1 MQALLPS
8 ITFLK
13 KTITP
18 NCLSFRTLLLLIS
31 FLGIQGVKGQ
41 TNPTTFDMSTGNSY
55 SFSSWP
61 STSIAGTYPSNMY
74 IWQHNT
80 SDPTLITTFNANYSI
95 AYNFTSKSRCS
106 GQGNNGIS
114 FVNTSSNNTGGGNLG
129 GAVLGINTSGRN
141 SILVQWTGRTFGS
154 LTFASGSQDRATSI
168 RLQYKV
174 GNTGTWT
181 DVSSSVEYSS
191 LSSSNTYY
199 ASGSSS
205 NFSQSLPTAC
215 DGQTIVY
222 LRWIY
227 YTVSG
232 SNGSR
237 PELGID
243 DILVTSSLAS
253 TPTITGAATA
263 TAFTSTYGTASS
275 PQSFS
280 ISGSNLSA
288 NLIAT
293 APTGFEVSS
302 DGTTYGTTAN
312 FTQSGGSV
320 SGTLRIRLAATAA
333 VSGSYNSQNIVL
345 SSTGA
350 TNVNITTAS
359 SGNVV
364 NAAALSVTA
373 SAQNRNYNTT
383 SPTSGTLNTNFTIS
397 GLKNSDAVSGCT
409 LAYNNSGNLATAN
422 AGTYTITPS
431 AVVFSSGSS
440 SNYSITYNTGTLTVN
455 ALQLTAPS
463 ISSITGGN
471 SSLSVVFSAP
481 SNANATGSAITNYK
495 YSTDGGTTFTA
506 CSPAQTTSPLSITAL
521 TNNTTYNVQIL
532 AVNSYGDGLASTTV
546 QGTPVPVP
554 TINAAI
560 SFAAFTTTY
569 GTSSS
574 AQSLAVTG
582 TNLTNDITATAPT
595 GFEVSSDGTTYGAT
609 ATFTQS
615 GGSASGTLYIR
626 LSATATV
633 GSYNSQ
639 NIVLTSTGATNVIL
653 TTTASGNSVNAA
665 AITITGLTAG
675 NKTYDGGTSVSV
687 TGSASYAGLKNG
699 ETFSIVGN
707 PSWAFA
713 SKTVGTAKT
722 ITQTGSYSAPS
733 SNYSI
738 TQPILT
744 ADITAATLTIT
755 NPAVTSKTYDG
766 STIAAITGTLNGV
779 ISPDV
784 VSLNLSGI
792 FSTSNAGTGISVTS
806 SSTLS
811 GTDAGNYTL
820 TQPTGLTGDITK
832 ANQTITFAALTNKST
847 ADAPFTLN
855 ATSSSGLSIVYS
867 SSNTSV
873 ATISGNTITIIGA
886 GTTTITASQNGD
898 NNFNAATSILQT
910 LTVIQALAGWDFFGI
925 SSPATCAA
933 TYFNSNLISTSN
945 SITRGSGA
953 SASSG
958 GNSFR
963 TTGFQNNG
971 IATTN
976 TDYFQ
981 ITLQAASGYKLS
993 LSSIDAQFIGTN
1005 TFYASPGVT
1014 SQFAYS
1020 LDGTNFTLIGSP
1032 QISTSLTLSQIN
1044 LSSITALQNVAN
1056 PTVVYLRYYASG
1068 QTSTGGWGFSSPS
1081 AGSYGLL
1088 IGGTISCTTPAA
1100 PTATSPQILCPSAT
1114 VNSLAA
1120 TGTNIQWYDAAS
1132 GGNLL
1137 SSATA
1142 LTHISHYYATQTVNG
1157 CESSTRTDVIAS
1169 LQNVWSGSSSSNWN
1183 NASNWTCGHVPTA
1196 TENVLINSGS
1206 PVLDINYEVP
1216 TSYTLTLSG
1225 GTLTINP
1232 GNKLTITGTTN
1243 FGNQL
1248 VTVAANASNT
1258 GAIVLNGGSSIQNA
1272 TNVALQQWFT
1282 GQRAWRML
1290 SNPFTTSITGSSIA
1304 NNNTGFSVNQSGTG
1318 DIVVYNST
1326 NDSWSANTTIAANS
1340 CYAFFYKGLQ
1350 SDFNGT
1356 PGLSNYSG
1364 AGPTASVYSVKGTL
1378 NTGSVTVTPSNASPA
1393 YTLVGNPFAAP
1404 VNSIALTGGAAAPYF
1419 YYQANAASTDIKVK
1433 SGAWIANSGSS
1444 NNTTIPM
1451 MGLIAYQ
1458 ASSTT
1463 SFTIP
1468 ITDINTSGSA
1478 ISALFK
1484 TTAAATQMNIDLMKN
1499 NILFDRCILRE
1510 DADATAQRLD
1520 QKDLLK
1526 MENVTANIYTLTPAN
1541 DHLAVY
1547 TEPSF
1552 TQAIPLAISAPV
1564 GTFQFN
1570 IQNAMNSTADW
1581 YLIDNY
1587 LHQQKLLTNNST
1599 YSFDIN
1605 NDAAS
1610 KGSQR
1615 FELSKQT
1622 WTTSIGTTSNQ
1633 ESIQLLGNLVQD
1645 HITLQVDATIHQA
1658 NYQLVDLRGAVLA
1671 QGTLSAGKQEIAMAS
1686 LASGLYILHIQNDN
1700 QRLAYKITK
1709 Q

>member
-1 MQALLPS
+1 MKNNIINYKNTQALLPS
-8 ITFLK
+8 LSFIK

-18 NCLSFRTLLLLIS
+18 HCLRFCTLLLFIS
-31 FLGIQGVKGQ
+31 FWGIQGVKGQ
-41 TNPTTFDMSTGNSY
+41 TVNYVSWDFTSTLASSDYNNTTNQNNVRTTALSNATLSTISLNGTGIAYTTATTFHRTTGWPTASSLDQTKYLEYSVTLTNGYTFQNATSSLTMTVQTSNSTSAPTKLQIQYAYDANSFANAGLVQTIGTTSSSPSVTVPSPGNTTSTILKIRLYCFNSTSSTGN
-55 SFSSWP
+55 FR
-61 STSIAGTYPSNMY
+61 I
-74 IWQHNT
+74 Q
-80 SDPTLITTFNANYSI
+80 
-95 AYNFTSKSRCS
+95 
-106 GQGNNGIS
+106 
-114 FVNTSSNNTGGGNLG
+114 TSSLTGP
-129 GAVLGINTSGRN
+129 TP
-141 SILVQWTGRTFGS
+141 
-154 LTFASGSQDRATSI
+154 
-168 RLQYKV
+168 
-174 GNTGTWT
+174 
-181 DVSSSVEYSS
+181 
-191 LSSSNTYY
+191 LSSSPYII
-199 ASGSSS
+199 GS
-205 NFSQSLPTAC
+205 
-215 DGQTIVY
+215 
-222 LRWIY
+222 
-227 YTVSG
+227 
-232 SNGSR
+232 
-237 PELGID
+237 
-243 DILVTSSLAS
+243 
-253 TPTITGAATA
+253 ATA

-312 FTQSGGSV
+312 FTQSGGSA

-409 LAYNNSGNLATAN
+409 LAFNNSGNLATAN

-832 ANQTITFAALTNKST
+832 ANQTITFTALTNKST

-1088 IGGTISCTTPAA
+1088 IGGTISCTTPSA

-1120 TGTNIQWYDAAS
+1120 TGTTIQWYDAAS

-1137 SSATA
+1137 SSATT
-1142 LTHISHYYATQTVNG
+1142 LTHNSHYYATQTVNG
-1157 CESSTRTDVIAS
+1157 CESSTRTDVTAS

-1196 TENVLINSGS
+1196 TENILINTGS
-1206 PVLDINYEVP
+1206 PALDINYEVP
-1216 TSYTLTLSG
+1216 NSYTLTLSG

-1232 GNKLTITGTTN
+1232 GNKLTITGTAN

-1258 GAIVLNGGSSIQNA
+1258 GAIVLNGGSLQNA

-1318 DIVVYNST
+1318 DIVVYNSA

-1356 PGLSNYSG
+1356 PGLSNYNVG
-1364 AGPTASVYSVKGTL
+1364 QGPTATVYSVKGTL

-1433 SGAWIANSGSS
+1433 SGAWIVANSNSS
-1444 NNTTIPM
+1444 NTTTIPM

-1458 ASSTT
+1458 AQNTS

-1468 ITDINTSGSA
+1468 ITDINTTSA
-1478 ISALFK
+1478 ALSALFK

-1510 DADATAQRLD
+1510 DADATAQSLD

-1552 TQAIPLAISAPV
+1552 TQAIPLAISAPA
-1564 GTFQFN
+1564 GTYQFN

-1622 WTTSIGTTSNQ
+1622 WTTSIVTTSNQ

-1658 NYQLVDLRGAVLA
+1658 NFQLVDLRGAVLA

-1686 LASGLYILHIQNDN
+1686 LASGLYILHIQNDH